1 MKKLLA
7 LFLSLLLAAAL
18 IPAAAE
24 TATEEP
30 ATAEDGQSSDDW
42 SMLLALLTQNGE
54 GAEGGDEMDLSALL
68 GFFGVDENANTTGS
82 ESAEEIIDMLLA
94 AAGTD
99 ETGLTAT
106 LGFMLLTYASP
117 IETPADAVPAESKE
131 AFFGTWK
138 LLKAV
143 KDGRDTPAESMGQ
156 NAQALAITLGE
167 DTIAM
172 NIDAE
177 KNTAAAVT
185 LLSDGALTVMVNDAA
200 LTVYLMGDGT
210 LAFGF
215 NGSTVFLTPGTADTL
230 LKVPDASEEEAELA
244 DMITSLLGSLG
255 LSGEG
260 EEGQAGSVRSIVD
273 SLFGGEGEEGSLDLS
288 GILGSLGGLFGGE
301 GEEGSVDLSGIL
313 GSLGSLFGGEG
324 EEGSLDLSGILGSL
338 TGGEGEEGS
347 VDLSGILGSLGSLFG
362 GEGEEGSLD
371 LSGILGS
378 LTGGEGEEG
387 SLDLSG
393 ILGSLGSLTGGEGE
407 EGSLDLSS
415 LLGLF
420 GGEEAES
427 AGVPDPNNTAEGQT
441 EGAGENAAAPEE
453 GESQAAP
460 LDKPENAVAAE
471 SKEQFFGAW
480 KTYYSIVSGE
490 IIPADKMEKNWI
502 IVISEDF
509 LYRTDG
515 VTEDTLSVETEL
527 IDGALV
533 AATADEMYVFYLLDD
548 GTLMTG
554 DSDTIICLAFVPV
567 E

>member
-1 MKKLLA
+1 MENGKEITPNMKKLLA

-347 VDLSGILGSLGSLFG
+347 
-362 GEGEEGSLD
+362 
-371 LSGILGS
+371 
-378 LTGGEGEEG
+378 
-387 SLDLSG
+387 
-393 ILGSLGSLTGGEGE
+393 
-407 EGSLDLSS
+407 LDLSS